1 MEEKK
6 YPIYR
11 FEAVWDQSDFENNST
26 SCDSMFETKLSNSEL
41 ESKSDEFKQNI
52 IKKHPDAKFKSCDC
66 KYIEDETWVLKWFC
80 HFTLNKF
87 DDDNATIK
95 SFEQFVNR
103 KTDLNLQNG
112 HHKDESNP
120 NSKKPFYCLMGA
132 EDRYRW
138 EVCHCEH
145 CQKGGWTI
153 INH

>member
-11 FEAVWDQSDFENNST
+11 FSAVWDQEDYKNNST
-26 SCDSMFETKLSNSEL
+26 GSCRMFESKLSDEEL
-41 ESKSDEFKQNI
+41 KEKLEEFKQNI
-52 IKKHPDAKFKSCDC
+52 ITKHPDALFKSCEC
-66 KYIEDETWVLKWFC
+66 KYIEDETWVLQWFN

-87 DDDNATIK
+87 DNDNDTIR
-95 SFEQFVNR
+95 SFEQFVDR
-103 KTDLNLQNG
+103 KLELNWQNG
-112 HHKDESNP
+112 HFKDDINP
-120 NSKKPFYCLMGA
+120 NSKEPYYCLMGA